1 MKLLVVVLVATDI
14 TNTQVAVAAVIL
26 QFPIWLLLLEIQL
39 LMELVLAAQLLVME
53 EILILMERHFHQLLL
68 VPKEVKHLLLAPAA
82 LEERHLL
89 ELAQQNILVVTAV
102 GD

>member
-1 MKLLVVVLVATDI
+1 MATDL
-14 TNTQVAVAAVIL
+14 TKTQVAVGVVIL
-26 QFPIWLLLLEIQL
+26 QFPIWLSLLEIQL
-39 LMELVLAAQLLVME
+39 LMELVLAAQFLVME

-68 VPKEVKHLLLAPAA
+68 VPKEVKRLLLPPAV

-102 GD
+102 VE

>member
-1 MKLLVVVLVATDI
+1 VATDL
-14 TNTQVAVAAVIL
+14 TKAQVAVAVVIL
-26 QFPIWLLLLEIQL
+26 QFPIWRSLLEIQL

-68 VPKEVKHLLLAPAA
+68 VPKEVKRLLLPPAV
-82 LEERHLL
+82 LEEQHLL

-102 GD
+102 VE